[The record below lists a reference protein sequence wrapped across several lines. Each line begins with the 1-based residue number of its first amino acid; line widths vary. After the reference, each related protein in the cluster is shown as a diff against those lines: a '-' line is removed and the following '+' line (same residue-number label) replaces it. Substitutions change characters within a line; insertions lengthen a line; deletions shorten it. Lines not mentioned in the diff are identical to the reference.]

1 MMASKRVSAKDK
13 LRRDSLFN
21 PTIDV
26 MQKQIHFDDK
36 ESNNTAIEQTSNN
49 VNIKTKK
56 QDYKRQTYFLTDD
69 LIQAIAFKSVFDKM
83 DKSEIVRE
91 ALRAYIEDKYF
102 NIR

>member
-1 MMASKRVSAKDK
+1 MAGKRVSAKDK
-13 LRRDSLFN
+13 LGQDSLFN
-21 PTIDV
+21 PTVEV
-26 MQKQIHFDDK
+26 MKDQVCIDDK
-36 ESNNTAIEQTSNN
+36 ETNNIVTKQTSNI
-49 VNIKTKK
+49 VNNKTKK

-102 NIR
+102 EMN